1 MWLLSLAQR
10 RSQRS
15 RMIVDTDTGEILDPA
30 PLRNR
35 PTEPMGKTYRRR
47 TSHKD
52 DSALFIG
59 LLGLLVAA
67 IAITK

>member
-1 MWLLSLAQR
+1 
-10 RSQRS
+10 
-15 RMIVDTDTGEILDPA
+15 MIVDTDTGEVLDPD
-30 PLRNR
+30 PLRRR
-35 PTEPMGKTYRRR
+35 PTKPMRKPYGRR

-59 LLGLLVAA
+59 LLGLLVAT